1 MTFLKSEYGEGQLE
15 FFLEA
20 ESLME
25 MTDMSQKM
33 DMAKDVYQ
41 RYLVNGGGGGTVRVH
56 STSSAP
62 VDQISLVP
70 VYSATNTTTV
80 NHPGIGAQERTK
92 ETQKLWDTVA
102 VEHEVYVDGTTAMA
116 KVNCDLISPT
126 AMLLFMLLSKTLGQL
141 TPCTCSHFTQT

>member
-41 RYLVNGGGGGTVRVH
+41 RYLVNGGGGGT
-56 STSSAP
+56 
-62 VDQISLVP
+62 D
-70 VYSATNTTTV
+70 
-80 NHPGIGAQERTK
+80 
-92 ETQKLWDTVA
+92 
-102 VEHEVYVDGTTAMA
+102 
-116 KVNCDLISPT
+116 
-126 AMLLFMLLSKTLGQL
+126 
-141 TPCTCSHFTQT
+141 